1 MEKYDYRK
9 TLTPWLETES
19 CENSMD
25 EFNYIKKSFP
35 SHPDEDIQIE
45 IFCDTLRKITN
56 ENPVMIELGS
66 ASISGSFY
74 SLLFEKWFDYRCLNI
89 CTEVDEDVL
98 HNIYEIFGNHLKNCK
113 LYNGY
118 NGEWMS
124 WQGSTTANKGLSI
137 PNVPRIW
144 MRDIWEENNLNG
156 VDLMHFDIQGSEI
169 SLCEELE
176 KNNLLQKIRFFFVS
190 IHAGYDGNEYFSKKM
205 CLEKIVEIFKRNL
218 DINILFC
225 DSESGGHGDGL
236 FICENL
242 NYEKSK

>member
-1 MEKYDYRK
+1 MKDNYKKIDK
-9 TLTPWLETES
+9 PWLKTEN
-19 CENSMD
+19 CQTSMD
-25 EFNYIKKSFP
+25 EFNFIKKNYPIAS
-35 SHPDEDIQIE
+35 EENIQID

-56 ENPVMIELGS
+56 ENPVMIELGT
-66 ASISGSFY
+66 AGILGSFY
-74 SLLFEKWFDYRCLNI
+74 SLLFEKWFDYKCLNI
-89 CTEVDEDVL
+89 CTEVDDDL
-98 HNIYEIFGNHLKNCK
+98 LDDFYEIFGDHLKNCK

-144 MRDIWEENNLNG
+144 MRDIWEENRLDS
-156 VDLMHFDIQGSEI
+156 VDLLHFDIQGSEI

-176 KNNLLQKIRFFFVS
+176 KSGLIQKIRFFFIS
-190 IHAGYDGNEYFSKKM
+190 IHAGYTGNEYFSKKM
-205 CLEKIVEIFKRNL
+205 CLGKIVDLLKRNL
-218 DINILFC
+218 NIDILFS

-242 NYEKSK
+242 NYKNT